1 MAVSLAKYDARVI
14 RAPMGGAWIVPE
26 TRTAR
31 AFLSEYFGER
41 PEPLGPLGGE
51 AGYIVEPYA
60 AGDLGEA
67 LKAAGIAWEVQ

>member
-1 MAVSLAKYDARVI
+1 MVSLAKYDARVI

-26 TRTAR
+26 TRQAR
-31 AFLSEYFGER
+31 DFLSGYFGEA

-51 AGYIVEPYA
+51 RGFIVEPYA

-67 LKAAGIAWEVQ
+67 LTSAGIAWEVQ